1 MVCKYCGEE
10 LPDNANVCEKC
21 DHFTTRGTR
30 KALVGFVLAIVAI
43 TLIVA
48 GIWGYKVV
56 KQKRYEEQIIRE
68 ASQKLN
74 EQLNE
79 DLDNY
84 NTKVDVVLQQMQE
97 ETEAIK
103 QQQIEEK

>member
-30 KALVGFVLAIVAI
+30 RVFVGFVLIVLVVILVVGGIYIHKKVEEKKQMQEFVRQVNERMETIVDDYTKETDAII
-43 TLIVA
+43 
-48 GIWGYKVV
+48 
-56 KQKRYEEQIIRE
+56 
-68 ASQKLN
+68 
-74 EQLNE
+74 
-79 DLDNY
+79 
-84 NTKVDVVLQQMQE
+84 QQMQE

-103 QQQIEEK
+103 QQQKEEK